1 MNNPVLQKPST
12 DKAFASYLIGF
23 ILSGVFMLAIY
34 WLVVHRALPT
44 HSLYNA
50 IAIFAVV
57 QLIVQVLFFLR
68 LNARTESS
76 RWALISFLFTIFIIA
91 IVVVGTLWIMYNLN
105 YYMVH

>member
-1 MNNPVLQKPST
+1 MNQPVSQKPSAC
-12 DKAFASYLIGF
+12 KAFASYLIGF
-23 ILSGVFMLAIY
+23 VLSVVFMLVIY
-34 WLVVHRALPT
+34 WLVEHRALPT
-44 HSLYNA
+44 QSLYNA

-76 RWALISFLFTIFIIA
+76 RWDLISFLFTLLIIA